1 MSNKLTLLQVDAL
14 TGIETIRDLTEDE
27 LDDLA
32 IVAQSTQVL
41 EQEQAEK
48 ITART
53 SALAKLAA
61 LGLTEEE
68 IAAL

>member
-1 MSNKLTLLQVDAL
+1 MTDKLTLLHFDAA

-27 LDDLA
+27 ISDLETA
-32 IVAQSTQVL
+32 KSLGDQRR
-41 EQEQAEK
+41 EQEESKVA
-48 ITART
+48 ARQ
-53 SALAKLAA
+53 SALGKLAA